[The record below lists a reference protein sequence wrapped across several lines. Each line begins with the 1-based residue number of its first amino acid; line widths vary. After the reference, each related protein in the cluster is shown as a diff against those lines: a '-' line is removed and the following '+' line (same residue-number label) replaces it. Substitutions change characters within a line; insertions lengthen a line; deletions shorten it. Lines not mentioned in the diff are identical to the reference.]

1 MLVIH
6 IINKAACVGSKHDD
20 QDNDKMNTL
29 AFNHLF
35 ARQNFFQPRIFQCQN
50 FIPCDNNCLHCVAKH

>member
-1 MLVIH
+1 MVLVIH

-29 AFNHLF
+29 EFNHLLLVKIF
-35 ARQNFFQPRIFQCQN
+35 SNPEFFSVKILYHTV
-50 FIPCDNNCLHCVAKH
+50 IIVYIV